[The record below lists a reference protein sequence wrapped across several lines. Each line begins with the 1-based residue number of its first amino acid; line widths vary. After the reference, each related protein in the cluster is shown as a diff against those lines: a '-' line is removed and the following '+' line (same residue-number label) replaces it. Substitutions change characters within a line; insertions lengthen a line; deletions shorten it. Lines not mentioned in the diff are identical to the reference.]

1 MQCTSWMYIHTCV
14 HVSIIYLES
23 RHMTF
28 FFHAY
33 DLVVSTGPLKLPGC
47 LSSAWPLKRRLR
59 LRLRRW
65 GFFSLSSVIA
75 KFTMKLFW
83 QIKCKKQS
91 KKKKFLAFKDLRGKN
106 FLIKQEDKTIHAI
119 HRKNTF
125 VVLNIPTRSTDGIII
140 QKLRGFLTLDKQ
152 TLRLNLSFRN
162 KIFLSNRV

>member
-1 MQCTSWMYIHTCV
+1 MRHNISSIRQVTLRCEGRMHFLNSSLISWENNLCNAHLECIYT
-14 HVSIIYLES
+14 HVYMLSIIYLES

-75 KFTMKLFW
+75 KFTMNNAKN
-83 QIKCKKQS
+83 KA
-91 KKKKFLAFKDLRGKN
+91 KKKKISCLQRFKGKEPFN
-106 FLIKQEDKTIHAI
+106 
-119 HRKNTF
+119 
-125 VVLNIPTRSTDGIII
+125 
-140 QKLRGFLTLDKQ
+140 
-152 TLRLNLSFRN
+152 
-162 KIFLSNRV
+162 

>member
-1 MQCTSWMYIHTCV
+1 MRHNISSIRQVTLQCEGRMHFLNSSLISWENNLCNAHLECIYTRV

-23 RHMTF
+23 RHRTF

-33 DLVVSTGPLKLPGC
+33 DLVLSTGPLKLPGC

-83 QIKCKKQS
+83 QKQCKKKNKEKQKIS
-91 KKKKFLAFKDLRGKN
+91 CLQRFKGKEPFN
-106 FLIKQEDKTIHAI
+106 
-119 HRKNTF
+119 
-125 VVLNIPTRSTDGIII
+125 
-140 QKLRGFLTLDKQ
+140 
-152 TLRLNLSFRN
+152 
-162 KIFLSNRV
+162 